1 MVWINGQKVKLC
13 KYCSEHG
20 HTQFQCPKRKLETQK
35 KQIKKPITR
44 KHQKTSGKRN
54 DERRKI
60 INLLDKE
67 FSRYWRMTQVES
79 HGCCRCF
86 ICNKLLSYEDA
97 CIGHYKSRRYIS
109 TRFNPFNANV
119 ICYKCNEINSKQ
131 PEILKTYRKNI
142 IDRYGV
148 LALSEIENSIYD
160 KISTEELKNI
170 LSHYRQ
176 LNKQFKK

>member
-1 MVWINGQKVKLC
+1 MAWINGQKVKLC
-13 KYCSEHG
+13 KYCSEPG
-20 HTQFQCPKRKLETQK
+20 HTQFQCKKRKIELNK
-35 KQIKKPITR
+35 KTSEKPIAR
-44 KHQKTSGKRN
+44 SHQKAPVKRN
-54 DERRKI
+54 NERRKI
-60 INLLDKE
+60 IILLDKE

-131 PEILKTYRKNI
+131 PEILKIYKENI
-142 IDRYGV
+142 INRYGV
-148 LALSEIENSIYD
+148 LALAEIENSIHD
-160 KISTEELKNI
+160 KISTEDLKNI
-170 LSHYRQ
+170 LSHYKQ
-176 LNKQFKK
+176 LNRQFKK